1 MGKVQPPGSGA
12 AYTMSRLSAVT
23 KPVQVSIKHAPLLLL
38 PTLSLLA
45 IAAGPATAQTSD
57 LRNRVVAV
65 ENVRYDYAQ
74 VLNVE
79 PVFQTLRATRTEQRC
94 DEVPV
99 PKPERPVHEESR
111 WNKVVSSVRGWFGG
125 EDEAD
130 APPVAPP
137 TSTVKVNCR
146 VVPVEREFQRP
157 IAYDVDYIYKGV
169 KYRSRL
175 AEDPG
180 NRLRIRIS
188 VVPYV
193 APAQATASGP

>member
-1 MGKVQPPGSGA
+1 MHHLRSA
-12 AYTMSRLSAVT
+12 FALSC
-23 KPVQVSIKHAPLLLL
+23 LLL
-38 PTLSLLA
+38 
-45 IAAGPATAQTSD
+45 AAPAVAQE
-57 LRNRVVAV
+57 RVIPA
-65 ENVRYDYAQ
+65 ENVRLDYAQ
-74 VLNVE
+74 VLSVE
-79 PVFQTLRATRTEQRC
+79 PVYQTLRATRTEQRC
-94 DEVPV
+94 DEGPV

-137 TSTVKVNCR
+137 PSTVKVNCR

>member
-1 MGKVQPPGSGA
+1 MQ
-12 AYTMSRLSAVT
+12 
-23 KPVQVSIKHAPLLLL
+23 
-38 PTLSLLA
+38 
-45 IAAGPATAQTSD
+45 
-57 LRNRVVAV
+57 
-65 ENVRYDYAQ
+65 
-74 VLNVE
+74 
-79 PVFQTLRATRTEQRC
+79 
-94 DEVPV
+94 
-99 PKPERPVHEESR
+99 EESR

-130 APPVAPP
+130 APPVVPP

>member
-1 MGKVQPPGSGA
+1 MH
-12 AYTMSRLSAVT
+12 RLRSAFAL
-23 KPVQVSIKHAPLLLL
+23 SCLLL
-38 PTLSLLA
+38 TV
-45 IAAGPATAQTSD
+45 PAMAQE
-57 LRNRVVAV
+57 RVIPA
-65 ENVRYDYAQ
+65 ENVRLDYAQ
-74 VLNVE
+74 VLSVE
-79 PVFQTLRATRTEQRC
+79 PVYQTLRASRTEQRC
-94 DEVPV
+94 DEVPA
-99 PKPERPVHEESR
+99 PKPERPVQEESR
-111 WNKVVSSVRGWFGG
+111 WNKVISSVRGWFGG

-137 TSTVKVNCR
+137 VPTVKVNCR

-193 APAQATASGP
+193 APVLPTASGP

>member
-1 MGKVQPPGSGA
+1 MH
-12 AYTMSRLSAVT
+12 RLRSAFAL
-23 KPVQVSIKHAPLLLL
+23 SCLLL
-38 PTLSLLA
+38 A
-45 IAAGPATAQTSD
+45 VPAMAQE
-57 LRNRVVAV
+57 RVIPA
-65 ENVRYDYAQ
+65 ENVRLDYAQ
-74 VLNVE
+74 VLSVE
-79 PVFQTLRATRTEQRC
+79 PVYQTLRASRTEQRC
-94 DEVPV
+94 DEVPA
-99 PKPERPVHEESR
+99 PKPERPVQEESR
-111 WNKVVSSVRGWFGG
+111 WNKVISSVRGWFGG

-137 TSTVKVNCR
+137 VPTVKVNCR

-193 APAQATASGP
+193 APVLPTASGP

>member
-1 MGKVQPPGSGA
+1 MFSADSSTPSKLAAEKAAVAASQITYAQGQLLLWSAQPGYVDGAGAVLKTGTWKHLALANPKLAPYGA
-12 AYTMSRLSAVT
+12 AGQEVLQQAASGKKRTSGKRQQALEPNGDSAM
-23 KPVQVSIKHAPLLLL
+23 
-38 PTLSLLA
+38 
-45 IAAGPATAQTSD
+45 D
-57 LRNRVVAV
+57 
-65 ENVRYDYAQ
+65 
-74 VLNVE
+74 
-79 PVFQTLRATRTEQRC
+79 
-94 DEVPV
+94 
-99 PKPERPVHEESR
+99 ERPAQEESR

-180 NRLRIRIS
+180 NPLRIRIS